1 MKAIGICS
9 QGFEEEASRE
19 LKEFYKKDSTIE
31 DACVLFDIEN
41 NSELA
46 KITYQTQSLQKTMVL
61 FDSFN
66 ISEDINS
73 DIEKSIEKIDFKDWF
88 KDRTFKADCI
98 HLNEDVSGMK
108 IAAKVGEFVIKKT
121 DAKVKMNN
129 PNIIV
134 LAYITKN
141 KCYLGIDFAGIDL
154 SKRDYRIHNHPSALN
169 GAVAF
174 NLLMFSGWTP
184 NKSILDPM
192 CGSGVI
198 PIEAALLFSKKSPQF
213 FRKENLAFTR
223 FEKFNFV
230 TIDAEV
236 IDNISK
242 NSKVADI
249 NCSDHV
255 LACIRATK
263 NNGKI
268 ADIDKII
275 KPTKNDLEW
284 LETKYGE
291 ESIDFIVTHPPSMSK
306 HADEKS
312 VIKTFNELF
321 YQAEFILTENGKI
334 AIICI
339 SDALLKESAEKN
351 GFKLIKEKQIMQ
363 GKQELTCFLFEK
375 DEN

>member
-1 MKAIGICS
+1 MKALGICPK
-9 QGFEEEASRE
+9 GFEEEAQRE
-19 LKEFYKKDSTIE
+19 LKEFLQKDSTTENGCI
-31 DACVLFDIEN
+31 LFDVN
-41 NSELA
+41 DNLELSR
-46 KITYQTQSLQKTMVL
+46 ITYKTQSLQKTMLVL
-61 FDSFN
+61 DSFD
-66 ISEDINS
+66 ISENINS
-73 DIEKSIEKIDFKDWF
+73 DLKKSIEKIDFADWF
-88 KDRTFKADCI
+88 KDRTFKADCFHI
-98 HLNEDVSGMK
+98 DDNISGMK
-108 IAAKVGEFVIKKT
+108 VAAKIGEYILENN
-121 DAKVKMNN
+121 DAKVQMKN
-129 PNIIV
+129 PNVII
-134 LAYITKN
+134 LAYIIDN
-141 KCYLGIDFAGIDL
+141 RCHLGIDFSGIDL

-169 GAVAF
+169 GGIAF
-174 NLLMFSGWTP
+174 NLLMFSGWSP
-184 NKSILDPM
+184 DKSLLDPM

-198 PIEAALLFSKKSPQF
+198 PIEAALLFSKKSAQF

-236 IDNISK
+236 VDNISK

-291 ESIDFIVTHPPSMSK
+291 ESLDFIVTHPPSMSK

-321 YQAEFILTENGKI
+321 YQAEFVLKEDGKI

-339 SDALLKESAEKN
+339 SDALLEESAEKN
-351 GFKLIKEKQIMQ
+351 GFELIKKKQIMQ

-375 DEN
+375 SED